1 MDVFPD
7 CWFVFCLPAN
17 CVPATA
23 RTAAAHCS
31 AHCMRTPRGA
41 RPTHSSQPR
50 AAAAQPA
57 TANVLYAML
66 VWTAVCGSGVQC
78 AVCGYAVPV
87 QPGLQTAAQFPARPG
102 KNVTASGSFVENSAR
117 RPGPSGGLLKLLKPN
132 LKFFNT
138 PSLSSVHC
146 CKRLM

>member
-41 RPTHSSQPR
+41 RPTHSTTPGCCSSACHSQRLVCNVSMNCRVLQWCAMCSVWLCSASAAWTADCSSVPSSAGQKCDSKWKFCWELCTQTRSFRR
-50 AAAAQPA
+50 AA
-57 TANVLYAML
+57 
-66 VWTAVCGSGVQC
+66 
-78 AVCGYAVPV
+78 
-87 QPGLQTAAQFPARPG
+87 QTAQTKSEVLQHPITFLCA
-102 KNVTASGSFVENSAR
+102 
-117 RPGPSGGLLKLLKPN
+117 LL
-132 LKFFNT
+132 
-138 PSLSSVHC
+138 
-146 CKRLM
+146 